1 MRCPN
6 CAATNPEHARWCGQ
20 CFVPLQAESEQIAPD
35 ETAAGAEP
43 VPEPVPTPI
52 APASPVVSVPA
63 QPAGDGLSASP
74 AEGVQQ
80 LRTPGM
86 RRRGD
91 QVEWE
96 CPRCG
101 EYHSLDQLACD
112 VCGASFADRYRPA
125 MAEAPPVNWQLAL
138 VLSALAP
145 GAGHVA
151 IGRYGSGLARLL
163 LFVVWLLGAFTVL
176 TGAGSGAA
184 LVAAPLLLGVAV
196 LWVTGLVD
204 IQRLR
209 DGRPAL
215 LNNRAFLWLVVA
227 VVGVSLLGLFG
238 AFLTVA
244 R

>member
-20 CFVPLQAESEQIAPD
+20 CFVPLKQTEPD
-35 ETAAGAEP
+35 T
-43 VPEPVPTPI
+43 EPVPTPV

-63 QPAGDGLSASP
+63 EPAGGPSSASP
-74 AEGVQQ
+74 PQVIQQ

-91 QVEWE
+91 EVEWE

-101 EYHSLDQLACD
+101 EYHSMDQLACD
-112 VCGASFADRYRPA
+112 VCGASFADRYRPVE
-125 MAEAPPVNWQLAL
+125 AEAPPVNWQLAL

-151 IGRYGSGLARLL
+151 LGRYGSGLARLL
-163 LFVVWLLGAFTVL
+163 LFVVWLLGAFAL
-176 TGAGSGAA
+176 LSGAGSGAA
-184 LVAAPLLLGVAV
+184 FVAAPLLLGATV

-209 DGRPAL
+209 EGRPVL
-215 LNNRAFLWLVVA
+215 LSNRAFLWLVVA

-238 AFLTVA
+238 AFVTIS